1 MSSHSVPQADIR
13 LIVGLGN
20 PGAQYQDTRHNA
32 GFWFVDEVARITGAT
47 LRPEP
52 RFHGLAARV
61 MLEGH
66 ELWLLQPTTF
76 MNRSGQAA
84 AALARFYKISPE
96 QTLIVHDE
104 IDLPVGQIKL
114 KYAGGHGGHNGLR
127 DLHAHFG
134 TPNYWRLRIGVDH
147 PGSKDMVV
155 DYVLHAPSKVDRAK
169 IDNVIDEALRQL
181 PALLR
186 GEAALVMNHLHSLK

>member
-1 MSSHSVPQADIR
+1 MSTHSVPQADIR

-20 PGAQYQDTRHNA
+20 PGAQYEDTRHNA
-32 GFWFVDEVARITGAT
+32 GFWFVDEVARSTGAT

-66 ELWLLQPTTF
+66 ELWLLKPTTF

-147 PGSKDMVV
+147 PGSKDLVV

-169 IDNVIDEALRQL
+169 IDGVIDEARHQL